1 MTIVR
6 RSSIPT
12 KKTIVLY
19 PGLSVSHLVPM
30 MELTDA
36 LLEEG
41 YAVTVVVVDPSLK
54 QDIALAA
61 VVDRIVSSS
70 KPSVTF
76 HKLPRIQD
84 PPTVVHDEKFL
95 VR

>member
-1 MTIVR
+1 MIVR

-76 HKLPRIQD
+76 HKLPQIQD